1 MKLILILAAIA
12 FAFGVLQQQPT
23 VDDPDLVVT
32 KFNWSRLRQSS
43 NLIHGVDNPSS
54 SMNEPVTIPRPERAN
69 EPQELKNRRDLNQ
82 RRAEMAINDINAARS
97 ADKSRPDVYVM
108 HIMLRNAGENLIKSF
123 VWELQPTVVTP
134 DYEPRQY
141 VCSVKAKP
149 RESKSFEIVTPFAPV
164 KVVSASGEKAN
175 EKDGKVVINQIE
187 YENHP
192 VWKRKG
198 YRILVPPEVSASL
211 EAGRCLVF

>member
-1 MKLILILAAIA
+1 MKLILILAVIA
-12 FAFGVLQQQPT
+12 LALGLQQQPT
-23 VDDPDLVVT
+23 VEDADLVVT

-43 NLIHGVDNPSS
+43 NLIHGVDDPPS
-54 SMNEPVTIPRPERAN
+54 SMNAPVTIPRPERAN
-69 EPQELKNRRDLNQ
+69 EPQELKNRRDMNQ
-82 RRAEMAINDINAARS
+82 RRVEMAVNDINAARS
-97 ADKSRPDVYVM
+97 AEKSRPDVYVM
-108 HIMLRNAGENLIKSF
+108 HIMLKNAGENVIKSF
-123 VWELQPTVVTP
+123 VWELQPAVVTP

-198 YRILVPPEVSASL
+198 FKIFVPSDIAASL
-211 EAGRCLVF
+211 DAGRCLVF

>member
-1 MKLILILAAIA
+1 MKLILILAVIA
-12 FAFGVLQQQPT
+12 FALGLQQQTT
-23 VDDPDLVVT
+23 VDDADLVVT
-32 KFNWSRLRQSS
+32 KFNWSRLRPSS
-43 NLIHGVDNPSS
+43 NLIHSVDNPGST
-54 SMNEPVTIPRPERAN
+54 MNEPVTIPRPERPN
-69 EPQELKNRRDLNQ
+69 EPQELKNRRDMAQ
-82 RRAEMAINDINAARS
+82 RRAEMVVTEINAARS
-97 ADKSRPDVYVM
+97 ADTSRPDVYVM
-108 HIMLRNAGENLIKSF
+108 HIILRNAGENVIKSF
-123 VWELQPTVVTP
+123 VWELEPAVVTR

-164 KVVSASGEKAN
+164 KVVSASGQKAN

-192 VWKRKG
+192 VWKRKDFK
-198 YRILVPPEVSASL
+198 ILVPPDVAASL

>member
-1 MKLILILAAIA
+1 MKLILILAVIA
-12 FAFGVLQQQPT
+12 FALGLQQQSN
-23 VDDPDLVVT
+23 VDDADLVVT

-69 EPQELKNRRDLNQ
+69 EPQELKNRRDMAQ
-82 RRAEMAINDINAARS
+82 RRAEMAVTEINAARS
-97 ADKSRPDVYVM
+97 ADTSRPDIYVM
-108 HIMLRNAGENLIKSF
+108 HIILRNAGENVVKSF
-123 VWELQPTVVTP
+123 VWELQPAVVTP

-149 RESKSFEIVTPFAPV
+149 HESKSFEIITPFAPV

-187 YENHP
+187 YENRP
-192 VWKRKG
+192 VWKRKDFK
-198 YRILVPPEVSASL
+198 ILVPPDVTASL
-211 EAGRCLVF
+211 QAGRCLVF

>member
-1 MKLILILAAIA
+1 MKLILILAVIA
-12 FAFGVLQQQPT
+12 FALGLQQQTT
-23 VDDPDLVVT
+23 VDDADLVVT
-32 KFNWSRLRQSS
+32 KFNWSRLRPSS
-43 NLIHGVDNPSS
+43 NLIHSVDNPGST
-54 SMNEPVTIPRPERAN
+54 MNEPVTIPRPERPN
-69 EPQELKNRRDLNQ
+69 EPQELKNRRDMAQ
-82 RRAEMAINDINAARS
+82 RRAEMAVTEINAARS
-97 ADKSRPDVYVM
+97 ADPSRPDVYVM
-108 HIMLRNAGENLIKSF
+108 HIILRNAGENVIKSF
-123 VWELQPTVVTP
+123 VWELQPAVVTP

-164 KVVSASGEKAN
+164 KVVSASGQKAN

-192 VWKRKG
+192 VWKRKDFK
-198 YRILVPPEVSASL
+198 ILVPPDVAASL

>member
-1 MKLILILAAIA
+1 MKLILILAVIA
-12 FAFGVLQQQPT
+12 FALGLQQQST
-23 VDDPDLVVT
+23 VDDAVLVVT
-32 KFNWSRLRQSS
+32 KFNWSRLRPSS
-43 NLIHGVDNPSS
+43 NLIHSVDNPGST
-54 SMNEPVTIPRPERAN
+54 MNEPVTIPRPERPN
-69 EPQELKNRRDLNQ
+69 EPQELKNRRDMAQ
-82 RRAEMAINDINAARS
+82 RRAEMVVTEINAARS
-97 ADKSRPDVYVM
+97 ADTSRPDVYVM
-108 HIMLRNAGENLIKSF
+108 HIILRNAGENVIKSF
-123 VWELQPTVVTP
+123 VWELQPAVVTP

-164 KVVSASGEKAN
+164 KVVSASGQKAN

-192 VWKRKG
+192 VWKRKDFK
-198 YRILVPPEVSASL
+198 ILVPPDVAASL

>member
-1 MKLILILAAIA
+1 MKLILLLAVIA
-12 FAFGVLQQQPT
+12 LAYGLQQQPT
-23 VDDPDLVVT
+23 IEDADLVVT
-32 KFNWSRLRQSS
+32 KFNWSRIRHTS

-69 EPQELKNRRDLNQ
+69 EPQELKNRRDMAQ
-82 RRAEMAINDINAARS
+82 RRAEMVVTEINAARS
-97 ADKSRPDVYVM
+97 ADTSRPDIYVM
-108 HIMLRNAGENLIKSF
+108 HIILRNAGENVVKSF

-149 RESKSFEIVTPFAPV
+149 HESKSFEIITPFAPV

-187 YENHP
+187 YENRP
-192 VWKRKG
+192 VWKRKDFK
-198 YRILVPPEVSASL
+198 ILVPPDVTASL
-211 EAGRCLVF
+211 ESGRCLVF

>member
-12 FAFGVLQQQPT
+12 FALGVLQQQPT
-23 VDDPDLVVT
+23 VDDADLVVT
-32 KFNWSRLRQSS
+32 KFNWSRLRRSS
-43 NLIHGVDNPSS
+43 NLIHGVENPGST
-54 SMNEPVTIPRPERAN
+54 MNEPVTIPRPERPN
-69 EPQELKNRRDLNQ
+69 EPQELKNRRDMAQ
-82 RRAEMAINDINAARS
+82 RRAEMVVNDINAARS
-97 ADKSRPDVYVM
+97 ADTSRPDVYVM
-108 HIMLRNAGENLIKSF
+108 HIILKNAGENLIKSF
-123 VWELQPTVVTP
+123 VWELQPAVVTP

-149 RESKSFEIVTPFAPV
+149 HESKSFEIITPFAPV
-164 KVVSASGEKAN
+164 KVVSASGEKAT

-198 YRILVPPEVSASL
+198 FKILVPPDTTAGL
-211 EAGRCLVF
+211 ESGRCLVF

>member
-1 MKLILILAAIA
+1 MKLILILAVIA
-12 FAFGVLQQQPT
+12 FALGLQQQTT
-23 VDDPDLVVT
+23 VDDADLVVT
-32 KFNWSRLRQSS
+32 KFNWSRLRPSS
-43 NLIHGVDNPSS
+43 NLIHSVDNPGST
-54 SMNEPVTIPRPERAN
+54 MNEPVTIPRPERPN
-69 EPQELKNRRDLNQ
+69 EPQELKNRRDMAQ
-82 RRAEMAINDINAARS
+82 RRAEMAVTEINAARS
-97 ADKSRPDVYVM
+97 ADTSRPDVYVM
-108 HIMLRNAGENLIKSF
+108 HIMLRNAGENVIKSF
-123 VWELQPTVVTP
+123 VWELQPAVVTP

-164 KVVSASGEKAN
+164 KVVSASGQKAN

-192 VWKRKG
+192 VWKRKDFK
-198 YRILVPPEVSASL
+198 ILVPPDVAASL

>member
-1 MKLILILAAIA
+1 MKLILILAVIA
-12 FAFGVLQQQPT
+12 FALGLQQQTT
-23 VDDPDLVVT
+23 VDDADLVVT
-32 KFNWSRLRQSS
+32 KFNWSRLRPSS
-43 NLIHGVDNPSS
+43 NLIHSVDNPGST
-54 SMNEPVTIPRPERAN
+54 MNEPVTIPRPERPN
-69 EPQELKNRRDLNQ
+69 EPQELKNRRDMAQ
-82 RRAEMAINDINAARS
+82 RRAEMVVTEINAARS
-97 ADKSRPDVYVM
+97 ADTSRPDVYVM
-108 HIMLRNAGENLIKSF
+108 HIILRNAGENVIKSF
-123 VWELQPTVVTP
+123 VWELQPAVVTP

-164 KVVSASGEKAN
+164 KVVSASGQKAN

-192 VWKRKG
+192 VWKRKDFK
-198 YRILVPPEVSASL
+198 ILVPPDVASSL